1 VFLLLLLLLLLLLCF
16 SAPRKSRLCRRL
28 FVFSFFKRSFFSRF
42 LVVFFKQN
50 LLEKFFF
57 FIHQQSISAFVLSC
71 DGTMMM
77 TMTTTMK

>member
-1 VFLLLLLLLLLLLCF
+1 MSSSLCLLFQEKFFL
-16 SAPRKSRLCRRL
+16 
-28 FVFSFFKRSFFSRF
+28 SRF
-42 LVVFFKQN
+42 LVVFGAK
-50 LLEKFFF
+50 FF

>member
-42 LVVFFKQN
+42 LVVFGAK
-50 LLEKFFF
+50 FF